1 MYKIIITTIKGWIL
15 HPFSWSKWVDI
26 QTFSFLGEAF
36 LLQAKINK
44 VSNLKRFRVQ
54 RTRQD
59 RLSATNV
66 GAINIEELEKRD
78 LISYDVE
85 YFKL

>member
-1 MYKIIITTIKGWIL
+1 MYKIIITAIKGWIL

-36 LLQAKINK
+36 LLQARVNK
-44 VSNLKRFRVQ
+44 ASNLKRFRVQ

-66 GAINIEELEKRD
+66 GMINIEKLENAG
-78 LISYDVE
+78 LISCSVE
-85 YFKL
+85 YFEL